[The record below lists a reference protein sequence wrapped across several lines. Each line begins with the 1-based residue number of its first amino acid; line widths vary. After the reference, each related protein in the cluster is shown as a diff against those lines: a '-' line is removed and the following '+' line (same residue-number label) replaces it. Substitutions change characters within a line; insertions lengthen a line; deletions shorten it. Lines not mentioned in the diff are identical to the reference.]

1 LLVSAISP
9 LLRARR
15 SFEII
20 MDNKDAEPS
29 VETGRPQVSTVK
41 GEAMNAVDMVGE
53 GKVTARLDRIA
64 GIVEGI
70 DKLVKETR
78 LGVVV
83 AIFATLA
90 TAIAIVSET
99 WIGPVGVIIAIFLI
113 AVVFAV
119 ILLYLFKWRR

>member
-1 LLVSAISP
+1 
-9 LLRARR
+9 
-15 SFEII
+15 

>member
-1 LLVSAISP
+1 
-9 LLRARR
+9 
-15 SFEII
+15 

-70 DKLVKETR
+70 DKLVKET
-78 LGVVV
+78 
-83 AIFATLA
+83 
-90 TAIAIVSET
+90 